1 MRLQILMLTKPFLSS
16 FPSCGVATR
25 LKLLSLRAQRGN
37 LKWYVET
44 KMVKYY

>member
-16 FPSCGVATR
+16 WRGATR

-37 LKWYVET
+37 LEVYVDT